1 MVGLT
6 EWCPRYIIRY
16 NLINMTYRF
25 TTVITKEEALYVA
38 RALELGVVSQ
48 GATVEEAETNLKE
61 AVELY
66 LEGEN
71 APFDKKSAHA
81 PIVTSL
87 EVEYA

>member
-1 MVGLT
+1 MK
-6 EWCPRYIIRY
+6 
-16 NLINMTYRF
+16 YRF
-25 TTVITKEEALYVA
+25 TTVITKEDALYVA

-48 GATVEEAETNLKE
+48 GNSVEEAETNLKE

-66 LEGEN
+66 LEGEK
-71 APFDKKSAHA
+71 APVHENFDHA

>member
-1 MVGLT
+1 MK
-6 EWCPRYIIRY
+6 
-16 NLINMTYRF
+16 YRF
-25 TTVITKEEALYVA
+25 TTVITKEEALYIA

-48 GATVEEAETNLKE
+48 GDTVEESENNLKE

-66 LEGEN
+66 LEGES
-71 APFDKKSAHA
+71 APINKKYDHA